1 MPIASPARRQQHIA
15 GSMIMASR
23 RPGHSMGQV
32 IANAIS
38 ELDLTTLL

>member
-1 MPIASPARRQQHIA
+1 MPIASPARRQQHIV
-15 GSMIMASR
+15 GSMIMAS

-38 ELDLTTLL
+38 KLDLTTLL